1 MMPVY
6 DDGRVHLYH
15 GDVMDIADTLPPD
28 TIDASWEYLDIAVR
42 RLSSTPLP
50 LPIDDGVVA

>member
-6 DDGRVHLYH
+6 NDGRVHLYH
-15 GDVMDIADTLPPD
+15 GGVM
-28 TIDASWEYLDIAVR
+28 DIAVR